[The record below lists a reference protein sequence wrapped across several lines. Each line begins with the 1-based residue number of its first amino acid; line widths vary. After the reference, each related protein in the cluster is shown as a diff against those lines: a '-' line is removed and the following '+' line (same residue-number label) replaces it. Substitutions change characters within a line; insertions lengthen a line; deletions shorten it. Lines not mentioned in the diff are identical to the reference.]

1 MALFE
6 SALTL
11 LAISILLLFAAR
23 RLGVPYPGVLA
34 LAGAVAAAL
43 PWARPVGIDP
53 RLALALFVAPAVMDS
68 AFDMPPRILLR
79 HWLPLISLA
88 VLLVL
93 VTTGS
98 VAWVAWAQAGLPVA
112 AAVALGAIVA
122 PPDTA
127 AAAAV
132 LDQFKLPRRTVAVL
146 QGESLLNDA
155 VVLLIFGAAIGA
167 ASEAPGNW
175 FEALPPLL
183 VAVPAGGLL
192 GVAIGALNVYLVEK
206 FAGTLSSIIVQVVA
220 TYGAWVIA
228 DQFHLSSIVAV
239 ATLAMVVAHYS
250 PSRTSAK
257 DRVSANAVWA
267 ALVFVLN
274 VLAFLL
280 VGLQAR
286 VIVAGLE
293 EGALWEA
300 IRFASGILGV
310 VIVVR
315 VVWVLGY
322 VAVIRR
328 WGRPVGPDPLGESVP
343 SIKLGVLVSWCG
355 MRGLVT
361 LATALALPP
370 RFPGRDLIVLTA
382 FVVVFGTLVFQG
394 FTIRPLI
401 AVLGIEPDCSLYA
414 EMSRVRTAMLD
425 AALQALTE
433 SRGDAPE
440 AVRAEYM
447 AARAAAADPLRP
459 LSPTIYDELHL
470 EAVACQR
477 QVLDR
482 WRRSECIDDDVFHCL
497 EEELDRA
504 ELHARK
510 RDRIRLQKA

>member
-23 RLGVPYPGVLA
+23 RLGVPYPAVLA
-34 LAGAVAAAL
+34 LAGACAAAL
-43 PWARPVGIDP
+43 PWARPVGIEP

-68 AFDMPPRILLR
+68 AFDMPPRVLLR
-79 HWLPLISLA
+79 HWLPLVSLA
-88 VLLVL
+88 VVLVL
-93 VTTGS
+93 VTTAS
-98 VAWVAWAQAGLPVA
+98 VACVAWAQADLPVA
-112 AAVALGAIVA
+112 AAVVLGAIVA

-155 VVLLIFGAAIGA
+155 VVLLIFGVAMSAG
-167 ASEAPGNW
+167 SEAPGSW
-175 FEALPPLL
+175 FGALPSLL
-183 VAVPAGGLL
+183 IAVPAGALL
-192 GVAIGALNVYLVEK
+192 GAVIGALSVYLVEK
-206 FAGTLSSIIVQVVA
+206 FAGTLSSIVVQVVA
-220 TYGAWVIA
+220 TYGAWVVA
-228 DQFHLSSIVAV
+228 DQLHFSSIVAV

-267 ALVFVLN
+267 TLVFVLN

-286 VIVAGLE
+286 VILASLE
-293 EGALWEA
+293 EGALWQA
-300 IRFASGILGV
+300 LRFALGILGV
-310 VIVVR
+310 VTVVR
-315 VVWVLGY
+315 IVWVMGY
-322 VAVIRR
+322 VALVRR
-328 WGRPVGPDPLGESVP
+328 LTHPAGVRAPDSSVP
-343 SIKLGVLVSWCG
+343 SVKLGVLVSWCG
-355 MRGLVT
+355 VRGLVT

-382 FVVVFGTLVFQG
+382 FVVVFGTLVVQG

-401 AVLGIEPDCSLYA
+401 ALLGIEPDCSLYA

-425 AALQALTE
+425 AALQALSE
-433 SRGDAPE
+433 ASGDAPR

-447 AARAAAADPLRP
+447 AARVAAADPLRP
-459 LSPTIYDELHL
+459 LSQTIYDELHL
-470 EAVACQR
+470 EAIACQR
-477 QVLDR
+477 RVLEK
-482 WRRSECIDDDVFHCL
+482 WRRSECIDDDAFHCL